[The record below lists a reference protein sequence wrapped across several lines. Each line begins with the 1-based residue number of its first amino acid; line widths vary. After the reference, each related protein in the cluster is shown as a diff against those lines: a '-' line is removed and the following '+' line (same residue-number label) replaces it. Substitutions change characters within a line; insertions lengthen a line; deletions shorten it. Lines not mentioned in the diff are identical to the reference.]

1 MTARSEQLKQVHP
14 GSIPVRT
21 CVGCREQ
28 AVKSSLLRLVASG
41 DDVIPD
47 PQARLPG
54 RGAYLHPSL
63 ECLELARRRRA
74 FPRALRATGPLA
86 VTAVDS
92 YLFSTGYPGT
102 TCMPGPGADRQYRW
116 L

>member
-1 MTARSEQLKQVHP
+1 MTARSEQLKHAYP
-14 GSIPVRT
+14 GSTPVRT

-28 AVKSSLLRLVASG
+28 AVKSRLLRLVASG

-86 VTAVDS
+86 VTAGSS
-92 YLFSTGYPGT
+92 YLSASGHPGT
-102 TCMPGPGADRQYRW
+102 T
-116 L
+116 